1 VRRIV
6 VIVVVLCAAV
16 AAAAYARS
24 SGATSSDNPKYTVEL
39 DNAFGVVRGADLK
52 VAGVRAGKID
62 DLRLDPKSH
71 RALVDFEI
79 TQDGFG
85 SLRKDVFCE
94 SRPQSLIGE
103 YYIDCKPGKSDEKLK
118 PGATIPVAQTA
129 STIPLDL
136 VNNILRKPYRERLAI
151 VLDELGIGVAGRAQD
166 INDVIRRASPAL
178 RETDAVLDKLSRQ
191 NETLKQL
198 ITDADTVVGDLA
210 ANRKDV
216 GRFVVE
222 TKNAASA
229 SAERREDL
237 AAGIRRLPTFLREL
251 RPTMADLGAAADAN
265 TPALR
270 NLDASA
276 GQLATLLENVKPF
289 SEATQDNLESLAE
302 AARKGRPAVSAARP
316 VVAELT
322 KATAKAPELAN
333 NAAISLEH
341 LDDRKYAAE
350 KDPRSP
356 GGQGYTGL
364 EAPLQWIF
372 DQSQAINIFDE
383 NGYMLKVSLFHSQC
397 SDYQNLQS
405 LKQKMAS
412 DPNFYKEC
420 AAVLGP
426 NQPGITTPDPTSTG
440 RQFASDGTAQAKS
453 EPKKQAPAKKQPE
466 KPQDSGQPKPTPTPA
481 PEAPKL
487 TPPVDVDKLTHS
499 QLVKLRK
506 RAIERL
512 RDAARQG
519 TQNVGK
525 LRKRLED
532 QLGIKLPPL
541 DKLKLPEPGSGGGGG
556 GNTPAPSTPQL
567 PVPSFPTP
575 APNLPVPKVPN
586 VPDPT
591 GQLLDYLLG
600 P

>member
-1 VRRIV
+1 VRRVLAIV
-6 VIVVVLCAAV
+6 LVVCAAG
-16 AAAAYARS
+16 AAAVYAKS
-24 SGATSSDNPKYTVEL
+24 SGASDPGHPKYTVVL
-39 DNAFGVVRGADLK
+39 DNAFGVVKGADLK

-62 DLRLDPKSH
+62 GLRLEPKTH
-71 RALVDFEI
+71 RALVDFEV
-79 TQDGFG
+79 TKEGFG

-103 YYIDCKPGKSDEKLK
+103 YYIDCKPGTSAEKLK
-118 PGATIPVAQTA
+118 PGSTIPVEQTA

-136 VNNILRKPYRERLAI
+136 VNNVLRKPYRERLAI

-178 RETDAVLDKLSRQ
+178 RETDKVLEKLARQ

-198 ITDADTVVGDLA
+198 VTDADTVVGDLA
-210 ANRKDV
+210 DNRKDV

-222 TKNAASA
+222 TKQVASA

-237 AAGIRRLPTFLREL
+237 AAGIRRLPDFLREL

-276 GQLATLLENVKPF
+276 DQLATLLENLKPF
-289 SEATQDNLESLAE
+289 TEATQGNLESLAD
-302 AARKGRPAVSAARP
+302 ASRKGRPAVSAARP

-333 NAAISLEH
+333 NSAIVLEH
-341 LDDRKYAAE
+341 LDDRKHAAE

-356 GGQGYTGL
+356 GGQGYTGF
-364 EAPLQWIF
+364 EAVLQWVF
-372 DQSQAINIFDE
+372 DQSQAINIYDE
-383 NGYMLKVSLFHSQC
+383 NGYMLKVALFQSKC

-412 DPNFYKEC
+412 DPSFYKDC

-440 RQFASDGTAQAKS
+440 RQFASTQPQTKAKT
-453 EPKKQAPAKKQPE
+453 ETRAPAKPDAKKPE
-466 KPQDSGQPKPTPTPA
+466 TKKPETKA
-481 PEAPKL
+481 PEVK
-487 TPPVDVDKLTHS
+487 PPVDVDKLTPA

-506 RAIERL
+506 DAIQRL

-519 TQNVGK
+519 QQDVAK

-532 QLGIKLPPL
+532 KLGIKLPPL
-541 DKLKLPEPGSGGGGG
+541 DELKLPKPSDPGGSPSP
-556 GNTPAPSTPQL
+556 TPNL

-575 APNLPVPKVPN
+575 TPNLPVPN

-591 GQLLDYLLG
+591 GQLLDYLLA

>member
-1 VRRIV
+1 VRRIL
-6 VIVVVLCAAV
+6 VIVLVLCAAG
-16 AAAAYARS
+16 AAAAYASS
-24 SGATSSDNPKYTVEL
+24 SGATDSHNPKFTVEL
-39 DNAFGVVRGADLK
+39 DNAFGVVTGADLK

-62 DLRLDPKSH
+62 GLRLDPKTH

-79 TQDGFG
+79 TQAGFG

-103 YYIDCKPGKSDEKLK
+103 YYIDCKPGTSADKLK
-118 PGATIPVAQTA
+118 PGSTIPVEQTA

-178 RETDAVLDKLSRQ
+178 RETDKVLEKLARQ

-198 ITDADTVVGDLA
+198 VTDADTVVGDLA

-229 SAERREDL
+229 SAERRDDL

-289 SEATQDNLESLAE
+289 SEATQGNVKSLAK
-302 AARKGRPAVSAARP
+302 AADKGRPAVSAARP

-322 KATAKAPELAN
+322 KATAKAPELAD

-356 GGQGYTGL
+356 AGQGYTGF
-364 EAPLQWIF
+364 EAVLQWVF
-372 DQSQAINIFDE
+372 DQSQAINIFDD
-383 NGYMLKVSLFHSQC
+383 NGYMLKVALFHSQC

-412 DPNFYKEC
+412 DPSFYKEC

-440 RQFASDGTAQAKS
+440 RQFASQGSDAQAKAQP
-453 EPKKQAPAKKQPE
+453 EKKAPAKAGQPKKQAPR
-466 KPQDSGQPKPTPTPA
+466 KPAPTATPA
-481 PEAPKL
+481 PPKL
-487 TPPVDVDKLTHS
+487 TPPVDVDNLTPAE
-499 QLVKLRK
+499 LVKLRK
-506 RAIERL
+506 KAIERL

-541 DKLKLPEPGSGGGGG
+541 DELKLPEPGSGGGGG
-556 GNTPAPSTPQL
+556 STPAPSTPQL
-567 PVPSFPTP
+567 PIPSFPTP
-575 APNLPVPKVPN
+575 TPNLPLPKVPN

-591 GQLLDYLLG
+591 GQLLDYLLA